1 MKPKYYILLLLSGI
15 ASSVFSQNRVNYTY
29 DAAGNR
35 LSGVSSQ
42 LRMAAITD
50 EDTELTDEDTELQE
64 IYSDKIDR
72 SNIRIYP
79 NPTKGILKIEI
90 IRTTE
95 ENPIHIQLY
104 DMSGRIIINEQN
116 ATSFTDLNIS
126 DKPAGT
132 YILKIF
138 SDNRTTNWKIIKQ

>member
-1 MKPKYYILLLLSGI
+1 MKTRYYILLLLMGI
-15 ASSVFSQNRVNYTY
+15 ASSMFSQSRVTYTY

-50 EDTELTDEDTELQE
+50 QDEESQE
-64 IYSDKIDR
+64 IYSEEIAQ

-90 IRTTE
+90 VRMKE

-104 DMSGRIIINEQN
+104 DMSGKILINEQN
-116 ATSFTDLNIS
+116 AAPFTDLNLS
-126 DKPAGT
+126 DQPAGT